1 MDDLKPA
8 GRAGTGH
15 PAVREYSL
23 PVCAEQTRLF
33 SAAPIII
40 IGSSSCSH
48 AWQCNIRWWYHRAT
62 PADAFLLGPS
72 GYGYVYP
79 ALLDRASQRAFATAT
94 ADAAAALG
102 MTGYIHWDWLGDFD
116 VGLGTKRTAASID
129 R

>member
-15 PAVREYSL
+15 PAVSIL
-23 PVCAEQTRLF
+23 PCLSVLNRLRLF

-40 IGSSSCSH
+40 IGSSSCTH

-116 VGLGTKRTAASID
+116 VGLGTKCTTASID

>member
-1 MDDLKPA
+1 MICWAQRRTVCSAQTAKKGLPQDDRCQLA
-8 GRAGTGH
+8 QH
-15 PAVREYSL
+15 
-23 PVCAEQTRLF
+23 
-33 SAAPIII
+33 I
-40 IGSSSCSH
+40 IGSYHH
-48 AWQCNIRWWYHRAT
+48 AWQCNTRWWYHRAT

>member
-1 MDDLKPA
+1 MA
-8 GRAGTGH
+8 
-15 PAVREYSL
+15 
-23 PVCAEQTRLF
+23 VCAEQTVLRC
-33 SAAPIII
+33 AQHI
-40 IGSSSCSH
+40 IGSYHH
-48 AWQCNIRWWYHRAT
+48 AWQCNTRWWYQRAT

-102 MTGYIHWDWLGDFD
+102 ITGYIHWDWLGDFD
-116 VGLGTKRTAASID
+116 VGLGKKRMAASID